1 MSYDLKRKQQQLGII
16 DFQFYCPKYYVDQIE
31 LEEHD
36 KASKGKYTIGL
47 GQNRMSFVK
56 DNEDINSICL
66 TVLDKL
72 LTRNKISPLK
82 VGRLEVGTE
91 TFIDKSKS
99 IKTHLM
105 ELFRS
110 SGNFDIEGVTTSN
123 ACYGGTNALLNSL
136 NWMHSD
142 YYDGR
147 YAIVIC
153 GDIAIYSKGNARPT
167 GGCGSIAIL
176 LGPNA
181 CIEIERNRSTYMN
194 NFYDFYKPDPTKEFP
209 TVDGGLSI
217 DIYFKALEYCTG
229 KLFEKYQENENKGYN
244 YTNTLNDFDYFCFH
258 SPFSKMVEKAFY
270 QLVSYDLTNNTLFLK
285 DILYSINNK
294 TENESLNINQ
304 NKNPNKNKKY
314 LGVDLTKEKENK
326 IFEKI
331 LDKMEKRKKDFKLEA
346 ELFKE
351 ISGLF
356 KPVFQDIVEPSL
368 KIGKNTGNIYT
379 GSLFIGLISL
389 ILDENIDLYGKRVMM
404 FSYGSGCAATLFS
417 LKFNAKNLGD
427 YKEIRKTNFDVMDN
441 LLNKRIKV
449 KPIEYENLQA
459 KKERLYLS
467 NNYIPENNEFLND
480 LFDGTYYLEGVD
492 KMWRRTY
499 AKKVNKEISLNGKIN
514 LSFNKLSFNDND
526 NDKLNIK
533 DNAND
538 KNIKNTLGRIMLI
551 RNQLKSKQD

>member
-1 MSYDLKRKQQQLGII
+1 MSYDFKRKQQQLGII

-72 LTRNKISPLK
+72 LTRNKISPLQ

-136 NWMHSD
+136 NWIHSD

-181 CIEIERNRSTYMN
+181 LIEIERNRSTYMN
-194 NFYDFYKPDPTKEFP
+194 NCYDFYKPDPTKEYP

-217 DIYFKALEYCTG
+217 DIYFKALEYCTA
-229 KLFEKYQENENKGYN
+229 KLFEKYGENKGYN
-244 YTNTLNDFDYFCFH
+244 NTNTLNDFDYFCFH

-270 QLVSYDLTNNTLFLK
+270 QLVSYDITNNNLYLK
-285 DILYSINNK
+285 DILTSINKN
-294 TENESLNINQ
+294 TENESLSFNR
-304 NKNPNKNKKY
+304 NKNY
-314 LGVDLTKEKENK
+314 LGIDLTKEKEKK

-331 LDKMEKRKKDFKLEA
+331 LDKMSTRKKDFKLDSD
-346 ELFKE
+346 LFKD

-356 KPVFQDIVEPSL
+356 KSVFQKIVEPSL

-379 GSLFIGLISL
+379 GSLFLGLISL
-389 ILDENIDLYGKRVMM
+389 ILDENIDLYGKRVLM

-417 LKFNAKNLGD
+417 LKFHAKNLGD
-427 YKEIRKTNFDVMDN
+427 YKDIRKTNFDVMDN

-449 KPIEYENLQA
+449 NPIDYENLQA
-459 KKERLYLS
+459 KKEKFYLL
-467 NNYIPENNEFLND
+467 NNYTPENNEYLDD
-480 LFDGTYYLEGVD
+480 LFDGTYFLENVD
-492 KMWRRTY
+492 KMWRRSY
-499 AKKVNKEISLNGKIN
+499 AKKVNKNFSPNGKIN
-514 LSFNKLSFNDND
+514 LSFNKLSNNNNNNDIEIIN
-526 NDKLNIK
+526 
-533 DNAND
+533 NAN
-538 KNIKNTLGRIMLI
+538 KALQRIKLI
-551 RNQLKSKQD
+551 RNQLKKD